1 VEIVDEVLVALPRG
15 IVARR
20 VAERSRWRAWWPDL
34 QVTVTADRGDEGMAW
49 ALAGSLVG
57 SSEVVLEI
65 EGTGV
70 RIHYELRADPSTP
83 GNASEPRELPP
94 SPHGRRQLA
103 ALRRRHLI
111 AWRRAVWAL
120 ADELEP

>member
-1 VEIVDEVLVALPRG
+1 MEIVDEVLVALPRG

-20 VAERSRWRAWWPDL
+20 VAERRRWSAWWPDL

-49 ALAGSLVG
+49 SLTGPMVG
-57 SSEVVLEI
+57 SSEVVLLV
-65 EGTGV
+65 EGSGV
-70 RIHYELRADPSTP
+70 RIHYELRADPSAP
-83 GNASEPRELPP
+83 GSERQPRQLPP
-94 SPHGRRQLA
+94 SPYGRRQLA

-111 AWRRAVWAL
+111 AWRRAAWAL